1 MRRIAHLTTFLLAI
15 AAFQPSVRA
24 DDTEV
29 LAASVESVEDGLVLN
44 ADFSFTL
51 SQRLEEVVANGVPLY
66 FRVEFEMTRPRW
78 YWFDEKAVSS
88 LLQLRLSYHALSR
101 SYRLSTGLLQQNFAT
116 LDEALNVLKRVRNWL
131 VADRSFSFSD
141 ADYEAAVRLRL
152 DSGMLPR
159 PFQLSAL
166 TSKDLQIESP
176 WKRFN
181 VRPRQL
187 PAPVESRNPQ
197 RAP

>member
-1 MRRIAHLTTFLLAI
+1 
-15 AAFQPSVRA
+15 
-24 DDTEV
+24 
-29 LAASVESVEDGLVLN
+29 
-44 ADFSFTL
+44 
-51 SQRLEEVVANGVPLY
+51 
-66 FRVEFEMTRPRW
+66 
-78 YWFDEKAVSS
+78 
-88 LLQLRLSYHALSR
+88 
-101 SYRLSTGLLQQNFAT
+101 
-116 LDEALNVLKRVRNWL
+116 
-131 VADRSFSFSD
+131 
-141 ADYEAAVRLRL
+141 
-152 DSGMLPR
+152 MLPR